1 MSNLFF
7 CLNQKREWRR
17 GPELIPLAGVQIAG
31 FPGSAGPRQSAPTG
45 DQEMVRIAYKTL
57 CFPSFGRFE
66 WVLQLTTN
74 RENAYKT
81 WCFLTFRGL
90 SGGAVNAKRHPNAY
104 KTCRFFNILDF
115 LGVTEMGPR
124 DRSVGLARAVRG
136 GIT

>member
-1 MSNLFF
+1 M
-7 CLNQKREWRR
+7 
-17 GPELIPLAGVQIAG
+17 
-31 FPGSAGPRQSAPTG
+31 
-45 DQEMVRIAYKTL
+45 
-57 CFPSFGRFE
+57 FPSFGRFE

-90 SGGAVNAKRHPNAY
+90 AGGAVNAKSHPNAY

-124 DRSVGLARAVRG
+124 DQSVGLSRAVRG